1 MILKTIIIIIKKK
14 CINGGCGAMMFDLP
28 RKACNFVVI
37 IVIK

>member
-14 CINGGCGAMMFDLP
+14 CINGAMMFDLP